1 MTDTMWRGAYDS
13 FADVLYLTAGASD
26 CIRFDEDDDGLI
38 WRYPA
43 GASHPSGVTIRE
55 FEDFWRTG
63 RADLVRTIAVALH
76 ESERGVRAAIHELA
90 GSLCPESQPAV

>member
-1 MTDTMWRGAYDS
+1 MGAYDS
-13 FADVLYLTAGASD
+13 FADVLYLTAGVRD

-55 FEDFWRTG
+55 FEAVWRTG
-63 RADLVRTIAVALH
+63 PTDMVRTIAVALT

-90 GSLCPESQPAV
+90 GFRCPKSQPVA